1 MYIADTIE
9 LLLCFSTESKISF
22 HLKDHLSKN
31 AVINAIQA
39 IPYRP
44 GSSNMADGLQTL
56 RTSMFNPANGDRE
69 ASDTFLRV
77 SALIARSE
85 GTLGT
90 RPSTSRSNFL
100 FHAVFLK
107 RITKIIDWRTPL
119 RSWPLIL
126 IDPPLVLYRLQ
137 PIFE

>member
-1 MYIADTIE
+1 MPFHGADVYRLIVNNNISHSFRCTFLTIE

-39 IPYRP
+39 MPYRP

-69 ASDTFLRV
+69 ASDIFLQV
-77 SALIARSE
+77 S
-85 GTLGT
+85 
-90 RPSTSRSNFL
+90 
-100 FHAVFLK
+100 
-107 RITKIIDWRTPL
+107 
-119 RSWPLIL
+119 IL
-126 IDPPLVLYRLQ
+126 IGGSKWGVRDEPPPAPGPFFFYFIQLS
-137 PIFE
+137 

>member
-69 ASDTFLRV
+69 ASDTFLQV
-77 SALIARSE
+77 SVLIGKSGE
-85 GTLGT
+85 GG
-90 RPSTSRSNFL
+90 R
-100 FHAVFLK
+100 
-107 RITKIIDWRTPL
+107 
-119 RSWPLIL
+119 
-126 IDPPLVLYRLQ
+126 
-137 PIFE
+137 